1 MVFKTDRDKAMAAI
15 RDYYD
20 KYPANHVI
28 DARYLQQ
35 RFGFSE
41 VYAAEVIRVLV
52 ASDLITYDPELGG
65 PEPYIRL
72 KPKGQVYAEVQADMK
87 DVERKAT
94 KQFKISTAIA
104 VLALLIALLDLLKG
118 CLW

>member
-1 MVFKTDRDKAMAAI
+1 MKFTKIPTTTFQKLVLNAGVILAEFDPASPASEPDDSKILSKTDRDKAMAAI

-20 KYPANHVI
+20 KYPTNHVI

-35 RFGFSE
+35 RFDFSE

-52 ASDLITYDPELGG
+52 ASDLITYDPEPGG

-72 KPKGQVYAEVQADMK
+72 KPKGQVYA
-87 DVERKAT
+87 
-94 KQFKISTAIA
+94 
-104 VLALLIALLDLLKG
+104 
-118 CLW
+118 